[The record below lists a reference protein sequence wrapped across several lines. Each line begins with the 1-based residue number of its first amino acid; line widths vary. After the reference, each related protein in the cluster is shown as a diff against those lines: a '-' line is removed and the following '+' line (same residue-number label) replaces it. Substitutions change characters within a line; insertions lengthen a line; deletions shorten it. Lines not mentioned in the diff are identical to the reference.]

1 MKRLIWTLAMAV
13 AGFGLGWHSQG
24 APSDRGNVATAT
36 IWAACIGFGFGSIFD
51 KRRPRKGLLVFYW
64 AFTLALIGGK
74 RLSNTPVR
82 QAGGCVEVS
91 RCPQK
96 QSYQRPSDVPVRK
109 FRSWWLSL
117 LAAVCGGASFVGIG
131 V

>member
-24 APSDRGNVATAT
+24 APPDRGNVATAT

-64 AFTLALIGGK
+64 AFTLALIGAFFSPLVPLTQSAAQVAVAAAAGA
-74 RLSNTPVR
+74 LSGIVAGFAQLKFSDRR
-82 QAGGCVEVS
+82 QSAGS
-91 RCPQK
+91 
-96 QSYQRPSDVPVRK
+96 
-109 FRSWWLSL
+109 
-117 LAAVCGGASFVGIG
+117 
-131 V
+131 